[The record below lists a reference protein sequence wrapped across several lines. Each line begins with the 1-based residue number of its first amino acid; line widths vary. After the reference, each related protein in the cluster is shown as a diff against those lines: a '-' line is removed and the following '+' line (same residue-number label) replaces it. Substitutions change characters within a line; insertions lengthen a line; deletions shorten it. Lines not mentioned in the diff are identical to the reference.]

1 MFTVIAFY
9 HFTRFNEPNRMQP
22 CLMKEC
28 KKYNIRGIQIEK
40 PILRTWTL
48 YNDKSGSR
56 VKDYDSMIIKAEYLT
71 QELEKKHPKPNW
83 YSSIM
88 IQ

>member
-1 MFTVIAFY
+1 
-9 HFTRFNEPNRMQP
+9 
-22 CLMKEC
+22 MKDL

-56 VKDYDSMIIKAEYLT
+56 AKDYDSMIIKAEYLI
-71 QELEKKHPKPNW
+71 QELEKNILNLIGILVLEFNNGHPGNRTPP
-83 YSSIM
+83 S
-88 IQ
+88 